1 MVQRFYPAVLE
12 RGAHDTFGVWFPDFP
27 GCIAAARTQEDAM
40 GKAQEALA
48 IAVERMAEREE
59 ALPAPSPF
67 EAIEIPA
74 GCDLVTYFAVGVEP
88 PDPSER
94 VNVYLPK
101 GLIARADRCAAEF
114 GMSRSSLFGLALST
128 ILRRDDANKV
138 GAALIDARAMAARA
152 QMRVRTGARKR
163 A

>member
-1 MVQRFYPAVLE
+1 MAQRFYPAVLE
-12 RGAHDTFGVWFPDFP
+12 RGAHDTYGVWFPDFP
-27 GCIAAARTQEDAM
+27 GCIAAARSQEDAM

-48 IAVERMAEREE
+48 IAVERLAEREE

-67 EAIEIPA
+67 EAIEIPP
-74 GCDLVTYFAVGVEP
+74 GCDFVTYFAVGVEP

-101 GLIARADRCAAEF
+101 GLIARADRWAAEF
-114 GMSRSSLFGLALST
+114 GMSRSSLFGLALSA
-128 ILRRDDANKV
+128 ILRGDDTRRLE
-138 GAALIDARAMAARA
+138 AALIRARAAPARA
-152 QMRVRTGARKR
+152 QARGGARKR